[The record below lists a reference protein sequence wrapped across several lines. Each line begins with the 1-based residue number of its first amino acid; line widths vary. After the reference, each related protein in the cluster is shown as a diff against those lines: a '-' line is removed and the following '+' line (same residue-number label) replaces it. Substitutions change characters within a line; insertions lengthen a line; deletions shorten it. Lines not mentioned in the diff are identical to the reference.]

1 MSEIYPSFDGE
12 PITNG
17 SGLTEYQSWVIQ
29 ALISYRRKR
38 GLTMDA
44 LKAYIK
50 PAANQAWVTKE
61 SYLKYQESFANG
73 HEAIRNH

>member
-1 MSEIYPSFDGE
+1 
-12 PITNG
+12 
-17 SGLTEYQSWVIQ
+17 
-29 ALISYRRKR
+29 
-38 GLTMDA
+38 MDA